1 MTSRMLSCSGLHNVY
16 IKIGVM
22 VTLEVMGGKRV
33 AFVNNCLVVTNS
45 FYGTIKGVKFRKEV
59 GND

>member
-1 MTSRMLSCSGLHNVY
+1 
-16 IKIGVM
+16 M